1 MNDSCKCLFHREQAE
16 EADQKLEKIHM
27 AVVQGEH
34 RKRQRGVGVDDSDE
48 ESEDGDNSKARRA
61 MKKLKMI
68 ERGDIKDLGMSFLC
82 GSFSGLSGGSRRKRG
97 NASFRGYIQA
107 NTPG

>member
-1 MNDSCKCLFHREQAE
+1 
-16 EADQKLEKIHM
+16 
-27 AVVQGEH
+27 
-34 RKRQRGVGVDDSDE
+34 
-48 ESEDGDNSKARRA
+48 

-97 NASFRGYIQA
+97 NASFRGHIQA